1 MTVEETDEDL
11 GKFPL
16 APRGSK
22 IGPVPPEF
30 GFSLNNNTEVWS
42 DNLPTLLEE
51 ARAVR
56 WNGTDLPW
64 RSVKP
69 LNEELELSL
78 CQLLTFLVQNEYLS
92 LYLASKFVSRITPYL
107 GEVSLLLSYNVRDEA
122 NHIDVITRRANLAS
136 GFQKV
141 SSATQYAL
149 KSVLELEDFS
159 AAVFVLYVMG
169 DASIADLLS
178 FLTETLRD
186 DFTREM
192 FGRIA
197 SDESR
202 HVSYGIAKTKYRL
215 ARNAN
220 FLNSIRRIIEEKASY
235 FFEVAA
241 VDEVVKQSILKLVTV
256 DVEEHAAGE
265 AKLKQMYSTIEN
277 GRRTRLLQILADN
290 KAVDEMMGTISLS
303 GSGLC

>member
-1 MTVEETDEDL
+1 M
-11 GKFPL
+11 
-16 APRGSK
+16 
-22 IGPVPPEF
+22 PPEF
-30 GFSLNNNTEVWS
+30 SFSLKTSTEVWS
-42 DNLPTLLEE
+42 DDLLTLLDE
-51 ARAVR
+51 ARSAR
-56 WNGTDLPW
+56 WNDTDLPW
-64 RSVKP
+64 ESVKP
-69 LNEELELSL
+69 LNEDLEVSL

-122 NHIDVITRRANLAS
+122 NHIDVVTRRANLTS

-159 AAVFVLYVMG
+159 TAAFVLYVMG

-178 FLTETLRD
+178 FLSQSLRD

-192 FGRIA
+192 FERIA

-202 HVSYGIAKTKYRL
+202 HVSYGIAKTKYHL

-220 FLNSIRRIIEEKASY
+220 FLNSIKRAIEEKASY

-256 DVEEHAAGE
+256 DGEEHTAGE

-277 GRRTRLLQILADN
+277 GRRTRLFQILPDN
-290 KAVDEMMGTISLS
+290 KAVDQMMDTISLS